1 VSARNPDGA
10 QRIGETNGNLI
21 EAGIDLVGDAFRSAF
36 SGGTRTPNARQT
48 RALEAA
54 GYELQRY
61 TGPDSAP
68 VDPPKSG
75 KWIPV
80 WYNATTGAQLSQT
93 QARQLGRQLL
103 RNPPA
108 TGGGG
113 PSPADRP
120 PTQASTGFPISWPF
134 PIAIPG
140 SLTATI
146 PPWLRQIGRQNVP
159 LAIAL
164 WLLQPLEAGLGSD
177 LRDLYGAKPKG
188 APGRRGR
195 RGRRRRSTAPP
206 GRGDPW
212 RPRPRPRPSAGGAG
226 VRGLPGT
233 GGGAVVMRR
242 GSIVRSPPVVVA
254 GVNMPPAP
262 RSLPPAVKVDVGPI
276 VAAPPRPIQQTV
288 LQRAQGVLSNP
299 LVRNALGAAAAAAFS
314 AITAPGAAP
323 RVGRVTL
330 PGQSP
335 VISPGSLPLTALNPG
350 ALQYR
355 ALNPALAQ
363 AQEQDCSCRPARK

>member
-1 VSARNPDGA
+1 
-10 QRIGETNGNLI
+10 
-21 EAGIDLVGDAFRSAF
+21 
-36 SGGTRTPNARQT
+36 
-48 RALEAA
+48 
-54 GYELQRY
+54 
-61 TGPDSAP
+61 
-68 VDPPKSG
+68 
-75 KWIPV
+75 
-80 WYNATTGAQLSQT
+80 
-93 QARQLGRQLL
+93 
-103 RNPPA
+103 
-108 TGGGG
+108 
-113 PSPADRP
+113 
-120 PTQASTGFPISWPF
+120 
-134 PIAIPG
+134 
-140 SLTATI
+140 
-146 PPWLRQIGRQNVP
+146 
-159 LAIAL
+159 
-164 WLLQPLEAGLGSD
+164 
-177 LRDLYGAKPKG
+177 
-188 APGRRGR
+188 
-195 RGRRRRSTAPP
+195 
-206 GRGDPW
+206 
-212 RPRPRPRPSAGGAG
+212 
-226 VRGLPGT
+226 
-233 GGGAVVMRR
+233 MRR

-363 AQEQDCSCRPARK
+363 AQEQDCSCRPARKKRKGKPCKNPVKSRRSFERDGKRFITTTKEVKCQASSRKKRRLRPVQ